1 MATEE
6 PAGSGGEQ
14 SRPLWFPTA
23 PGVPAPLPTM
33 AGTLAQPRLG
43 PRLGNADG
51 ARLGCRWSM
60 SPHLTLKAWT
70 LELELLGS
78 NLG

>member
-1 MATEE
+1 
-6 PAGSGGEQ
+6 
-14 SRPLWFPTA
+14 
-23 PGVPAPLPTM
+23 M

-51 ARLGCRWSM
+51 ARLGCRWST
-60 SPHLTLKAWT
+60 SPQLTLKAWT

-78 NLG
+78 NLGRESSVLQCLLLYDVDKGRACLIGCCED